1 MTKPK
6 LLQTT
11 DPTAKFKR
19 LKARADRSKGKAS
32 SRAVTEIRELVA
44 ESPLSMPEGWR
55 AASSAMQSLI
65 DKVSS
70 GGSKACLLAD
80 MDLTRRE
87 FGYSEAPAIERVLID
102 AIVAARLRVVAVEH
116 GYIESGF
123 NLSTSE
129 FWETLLTNAQNRLL
143 RAVES
148 LARVQRLAR
157 NSPTLQI
164 NLAANGGQQVNSIT
178 AD

>member
-1 MTKPK
+1 MTKTK

-11 DPTAKFKR
+11 DPTAKFKS
-19 LKARADRSKGKAS
+19 LKARADRTKGKAS
-32 SRAVTEIRELVA
+32 SRAVTEIRALVA
-44 ESPLSMPEGWR
+44 ESPQAMPESWR
-55 AASSAMQSLI
+55 ATSSAMESLI

-102 AIVAARLRVVAVEH
+102 SIVAARLRVVAVEH
-116 GYIESGF
+116 GYTESGF
-123 NLSTSE
+123 NSSTSE
-129 FWETLLTNAQNRLL
+129 YWETLLTNAQNRLL
-143 RAVES
+143 RAAETLVK
-148 LARVQRLAR
+148 VQRLAR

-164 NLAANGGQQVNSIT
+164 NLAANGGQQVNAIST
-178 AD
+178 